1 MDEASLVTL
10 KDEIAELEQKL
21 ADKKHR
27 FEEARTA
34 LEKQTASTVTTQK
47 PLSADSS
54 IWSFFP

>member
-1 MDEASLVTL
+1 MDEASLVIL

-34 LEKQTASTVTTQK
+34 LEKQTADAATTQK

-54 IWSFFP
+54 I